1 MMTEQHHFA
10 TVKAEV
16 ATRAGH
22 TTGPEETD
30 SGEAT
35 EVTLVALD
43 LDPDWMI
50 LMETSL

>member
-1 MMTEQHHFA
+1 MMTGPHHFA

-22 TTGPEETD
+22 TTGLEETV

-35 EVTLVALD
+35 EGTLVVLG

>member
-22 TTGPEETD
+22 TTGLVETV
-30 SGEAT
+30 SAEAMRGT
-35 EVTLVALD
+35 SVVLD
-43 LDPDWMI
+43 LDPGWMI
-50 LMETSL
+50 PKET